1 VAVSVRGISCITCS
15 GVLSSFS
22 SRMRRSSVVLNMAKF
37 LLVLR
42 TCRPNKKPPGLA
54 ACSEFGLQLLLLEC
68 ARSSHRQRAVVAK
81 VPKIAG
87 GAVDH
92 GRANS
97 LAARICHPP
106 ITRSYGWCCQLV
118 SGLSCRERHAD
129 QGGAAEHQVE
139 TGQKTDGPFR
149 RAGEPGDDDAGDDD
163 VHGAADQKP

>member
-1 VAVSVRGISCITCS
+1 MDGAGADHDQEPLIAAMEDGVDGVARAITTRVAVSVRGISRITCS
-15 GVLSSFS
+15 GVLSSLS

-92 GRANS
+92 GQPHS
-97 LAARICHPP
+97 LAARPCHPP
-106 ITRSYGWCCQLV
+106 ITRSY
-118 SGLSCRERHAD
+118 S
-129 QGGAAEHQVE
+129 
-139 TGQKTDGPFR
+139 
-149 RAGEPGDDDAGDDD
+149 
-163 VHGAADQKP
+163 